1 MDETRSAS
9 QAIAARIRSLI
20 TTLNVGDFEAVA
32 RQLHVD
38 EVALRMSV
46 DDIAPYPTLDVLA
59 AVVQTYGVDPAWLI
73 TGEYDLKVH
82 RAAISD
88 ERMHARSAVMQLL
101 GAHVASTPPAAVQR
115 VRGGLDS

>member
-1 MDETRSAS
+1 MDEPQSDS
-9 QAIAARIRSLI
+9 KAIAARVRSLI
-20 TTLNVGDFEAVA
+20 TTLHAGDFGAVA
-32 RQLHVD
+32 RRLHVD

-59 AVVQTYGVDPAWLI
+59 AVVEAFGVDPAGLI

-88 ERMHARSAVMQLL
+88 ERPHARSAVMQLL
-101 GAHVASTPPAAVQR
+101 GARAASAPPGV
-115 VRGGLDS
+115 VH